1 VGGRRGE
8 VVNGRGWAKAM
19 VRWSVHLPLVAGAQI
34 FVAVGKTPGKEP
46 RERDGE
52 KKLIFK
58 KFHFRMKRNQSRAS
72 ASSRLH

>member
-1 VGGRRGE
+1 MVGGRRGE

-46 RERDGE
+46 REREMGR
-52 KKLIFK
+52 K
-58 KFHFRMKRNQSRAS
+58 S
-72 ASSRLH
+72 